1 LTALTV
7 ACRSRVLVAL
17 PIVGGEGEERLRTD
31 LSGAGIDQRHDIVAV
46 EPPDILALLSGHGLE
61 VTSMGRPAAA
71 DPILYQAAAAA
82 GTLAAQRSTP

>member
-17 PIVGGEGEERLRTD
+17 PTVGGSAEERLRDD
-31 LSGAGIDQRHDIVAV
+31 LAGAGIDQRHDIVAV
-46 EPPDILALLSGHGLE
+46 EPPDILSLLASHGLE

-71 DPILYQAAAAA
+71 DPILFQSAAAA
-82 GTLAAQRSTP
+82 GTLAAQRCTR